1 MESLLQ
7 RIKPALATLGL
18 LVVFGLCAFL
28 LSNISS
34 APGIATTPTT
44 GAHTQPPTP
53 ETMAYLAA
61 SKGFQYLIS
70 YTGRGFEPATLTIKK
85 GETIRFTNNSAGG
98 LWVAATGTSGKIYP
112 SGTGNECG
120 QSAFDSCKVMKS
132 GEFWEFTFTTVGT
145 WGYKNNADTKMT
157 GTVTVK

>member
-1 MESLLQ
+1 MADLKKPLFALGAIIVLILGIYVLGNATSL
-7 RIKPALATLGL
+7 RTTTP
-18 LVVFGLCAFL
+18 
-28 LSNISS
+28 
-34 APGIATTPTT
+34 TTPTT
-44 GAHTQPPTP
+44 GMHTEPPTP